1 MTSFSDSSPKPLI
14 DTPVEALVEW
24 DSPFR
29 HSFVP
34 GSLWAPWLMTAKC
47 PPSGGPARVHA
58 SPPLRTLKPP
68 KPPMPS
74 KPPEPSASDEEYAR
88 YRRDYEARLDEAY
101 AEWKRS
107 IFVSLFEPWIID
119 RRAAEAVKKLGRGV
133 SANS

>member
-1 MTSFSDSSPKPLI
+1 MTSLSDSSPKPLI
-14 DTPVEALVEW
+14 DTPVEALMEW

-34 GSLWAPWLMTAKC
+34 GSLWAPWLMTAKF
-47 PPSGGPARVHA
+47 PPSGGPAPVRA
-58 SPPLRTLKPP
+58 SPPLRTV
-68 KPPMPS
+68 
-74 KPPEPSASDEEYAR
+74 KPPEPPTPSASDEEYAQ

-119 RRAAEAVKKLGRGV
+119 RRADEAAKKLGRGV
-133 SANS
+133 SADS